1 MQPPQP
7 PPTQQ
12 QPQPRLSEEQIQ
24 QLHHYLSALP
34 PRRSRSAR
42 AAIVA
47 AIAVAVIALAVGAGC
62 LSARYFSNEGDT
74 IEPGIEEATTV
85 AGGGSLQEGTDDS
98 AAGGSLQ
105 EGTDDSAAG
114 GSLQEGTDD
123 SAAGGSLQEGTDDS
137 AAGPFY
143 FPYIPADY
151 GSGPCAPIERVEA
164 PVLDFAGPPGV
175 CIDLNAVYEA
185 VIDTSKG
192 RVVVALD
199 VANAPGTVN
208 SFVNLARFGYYD
220 GTLIHRS
227 DPSIGILQGGS
238 PHTNDASDPG
248 PGYGL
253 WDEGVGFTY
262 RPGQLVMARS
272 TGPDSG
278 DAQFFF
284 TVTKNAALLNGEGT
298 YIVFGDVTEGLDVLE
313 NILNSHQNDPESDLG
328 GAPDPS
334 VTIETITVIG

>member
-12 QPQPRLSEEQIQ
+12 QPQPRLSEQQIQ
-24 QLHHYLSALP
+24 QLHHYLSAPP

-42 AAIVA
+42 AVIVA
-47 AIAVAVIALAVGAGC
+47 AIAVAVIASGVGAGY

-74 IEPGIEEATTV
+74 IEPGIEE
-85 AGGGSLQEGTDDS
+85 GPDDS

-105 EGTDDSAAG
+105 EGPDDSAAG
-114 GSLQEGTDD
+114 GSLQEGPDD
-123 SAAGGSLQEGTDDS
+123 SAAGGSLQEGPDDS
-137 AAGPFY
+137 AAGPVY
-143 FPYIPADY
+143 FPYTTADY

-272 TGPDSG
+272 VGSDSG

-284 TVTKNAALLNGEGT
+284 TVTENAAVLNGEGT
-298 YIVFGDVTEGLDVLE
+298 YIVFGEVTEGLDVLE
-313 NILNSHQNDPESDLG
+313 NILNSHQDDPESDFG

-334 VTIETITVIG
+334 VAIATITVIG

>member
-12 QPQPRLSEEQIQ
+12 QPQPRLSEEQMQ
-24 QLHHYLSALP
+24 QLHHYVSALP

-74 IEPGIEEATTV
+74 IEPGIEEGTTV

-105 EGTDDSAAG
+105 EGTDDSAGG
-114 GSLQEGTDD
+114 GSLQEGP
-123 SAAGGSLQEGTDDS
+123 DDS
-137 AAGPFY
+137 AAGPVY
-143 FPYIPADY
+143 LPYNPADY

-227 DPSIGILQGGS
+227 DPRYGILQGGS

-272 TGPDSG
+272 EGRPNSG

-284 TVTKNAALLNGEGT
+284 TVTENAAVLNGQGT
-298 YIVFGDVTEGLDVLE
+298 YIVFGEVTEGLDVLE
-313 NILNSHQNDPESDLG
+313 NILNSHQDDQSDLG

>member
-12 QPQPRLSEEQIQ
+12 QPQPRLSEQQIQ
-24 QLHHYLSALP
+24 QLHHYLSELP
-34 PRRSRSAR
+34 PRRTRSAR

-47 AIAVAVIALAVGAGC
+47 AIAVAVIALGVGAGY

-74 IEPGIEEATTV
+74 IEPSIEEGTTV
-85 AGGGSLQEGTDDS
+85 AGGGSLQEGPDDS
-98 AAGGSLQ
+98 TGGGSLQ
-105 EGTDDSAAG
+105 EGPDDSTGG
-114 GSLQEGTDD
+114 GSLQEGPDD
-123 SAAGGSLQEGTDDS
+123 SAGG
-137 AAGPFY
+137 PVY
-143 FPYIPADY
+143 FPYTTADY

-192 RVVVALD
+192 RVTVALD

-272 TGPDSG
+272 VGSDSG

-284 TVTKNAALLNGEGT
+284 TVTKNAAVLNGEGT
-298 YIVFGDVTEGLDVLE
+298 YIVFGEVTEGLDVLE
-313 NILNSHQNDPESDLG
+313 NILNSHQNDPESDFG
-328 GAPDPS
+328 GTPDPS

>member
-12 QPQPRLSEEQIQ
+12 QPQPRLSEQQIQ

-47 AIAVAVIALAVGAGC
+47 AIAVAVIALAVGSGY

-74 IEPGIEEATTV
+74 IEPGIEEGTTV
-85 AGGGSLQEGTDDS
+85 AGGGSLQEGP
-98 AAGGSLQ
+98 
-105 EGTDDSAAG
+105 
-114 GSLQEGTDD
+114 
-123 SAAGGSLQEGTDDS
+123 DDS
-137 AAGPFY
+137 AAGPVY
-143 FPYIPADY
+143 FSYTTTDY
-151 GSGPCAPIERVEA
+151 GPGPCAPIERVEA
-164 PVLDFAGPPGV
+164 PVLDFADPPGV

-227 DPSIGILQGGS
+227 DPSIGILQSGS

-253 WDEGVGFTY
+253 WDEGVDFTY
-262 RPGQLVMARS
+262 RPGQLVMARIE
-272 TGPDSG
+272 GRPDSS

-284 TVTKNAALLNGEGT
+284 TVTENAAVLNGEGT
-298 YIVFGDVTEGLDVLE
+298 YIVFGEVTEGLDVLE